1 MPDFDKVGQCAEL
14 SKVLWFMPAPARA
27 QVAVGLY
34 DLGVRVHPELATKE
48 LVAQGPAGM
57 GEHRKQRLAPI
68 ASREEFLAMVRHF
81 DPVLADKIEAAQ
93 TDEQKRAVAA
103 QIRLRHPEII
113 ANAEQRLA
121 AAKPEDFA

>member
-1 MPDFDKVGQCAEL
+1 MPDFERVAACAAL
-14 SKVLWFMPAPARA
+14 AKVLWFMPPPARA

-48 LVAQGPAGM
+48 LVTQGPAGM
-57 GEHRKQRLAPI
+57 GEHRKQRLTPI
-68 ASREEFLAMVRHF
+68 ASRDDFMAMVRRF
-81 DPVLADKIEAAQ
+81 NPALADKIDAAQ

-103 QIRLRHPEII
+103 EIRLRHPEII

-121 AAKPEDFA
+121 ATTPEDLG